1 MIDRFKFS
9 FLSHFKSEYS
19 RSLFMNYSKYF
30 DSINEC
36 NICGESNHQVISER
50 DKFGCYYPLMYCL
63 NCHNI
68 FSTISLKKDMLN
80 NYYDGIANKIKIV
93 KDPKLLFQN
102 RIKPSGYAFARYKF
116 ISSSLKEEL
125 KDNTLICEIG
135 CSDGANLF
143 PFHVNKYETIGFDF
157 NSKRTKIGNEKGL
170 NLYKVSS
177 ESKIFEEIINEPR
190 HKLIYLSHLIEHIV
204 NIHEFFK
211 KLIESMSIG
220 DLLFIETPCVDYT
233 LDFDSPSSDLY
244 PKDNNFINHLQLE
257 HTYFFQKNQLNNI
270 LKLFGFKELISNNV
284 YRGLFT
290 LESKNFPDRSFFI
303 QNISKSKPPSILNQL
318 DLLEEKY
325 KNETNNIKL
334 FFKHIF

>member
-68 FSTISLKKDMLN
+68 FSAISLKKEMLN
-80 NYYDGIANKIKIV
+80 SYYDGIANKIKIV
-93 KDPKLLFQN
+93 EDPKLLFQN
-102 RIKPSGYAFARYKF
+102 RIKPNGYAFDRYKF
-116 ISSSLKEEL
+116 ISSSLSEEL
-125 KDNTLICEIG
+125 SDNTLICEIG
-135 CSDGANLF
+135 CSDGANLV
-143 PFHVNKYETIGFDF
+143 PFHNNRYNIIGFDF
-157 NSKRTKIGNEKGL
+157 NSKRVEVGNENGL
-170 NLYKVSS
+170 NLFKVNS
-177 ESKIFEEIINEPR
+177 ENEIFKAVLNQPNR
-190 HKLIYLSHLIEHIV
+190 KLIYLSHLIEHVVDIYD
-204 NIHEFFK
+204 FLK
-211 KLIESMSIG
+211 KLVDSMVAK
-220 DLLFIETPCVDYT
+220 DLLFIETPCIDYT
-233 LDFDSPSSDLY
+233 LDFDKPALDLY
-244 PKDNNFINHLQLE
+244 PKDKNFINHLQLE

-270 LKLFGFKELISNNV
+270 MKLFGFREIRSNDT

-290 LESKNFPDRSFFI
+290 LDRKDIPDKSLFVN
-303 QNISKSKPPSILNQL
+303 NISKKRPSSIMEKLY
-318 DLLEEKY
+318 LLEEKY

-334 FFKHIF
+334 LYKHIF